1 MKEYNEIDENE
12 IDAKEIDTQSSQA
25 IDTYEKLTKEAEADT
40 CAFNIFSKDNK
51 SLTDF
56 LGFLRTIKENLEEKG
71 ENNNITL
78 KPEVQEE
85 KKEAARLSK
94 ELEGYYYA
102 LKSFTELA
110 LTTNTKDEI
119 DKNLNKV
126 KGFENFLKAGNGK
139 TNYQRMIEVANDTN
153 ADIKFKTGYSLLEKN
168 LHFGF
173 DFEKIKNAVPKKVV
187 DKNEPKKDAIDWI
200 REFRVPIKKNDR
212 EYKSS
217 PNYPREVISQIMAA
231 RFLSKAE
238 RKDTSTL
245 HAELTKT
252 EIDEKAKELRAEP
265 LFSAFLDEI
274 TKDKKKIA
282 KAEESITS
290 GHGGVLDDMFKK
302 YLANLEA
309 GGLNMPESLERYRPT
324 AISRIEALQ
333 KKADQ
338 AVAAKKSPALE
349 IAEILVLRNAIKA
362 ERDNKASLK
371 VPIPVDYSKQ
381 KNLIQAL
388 AADENFN
395 NIIKR
400 KVVRDYIS
408 TGHGGKMIDN
418 IRLQYNQMENKGLL
432 IDSIINEG
440 TIGGRLEK
448 LRLDAKELCDE
459 ITPHVEPD
467 NDINLI
473 VTNDKIDEK
482 NKSKKKELTIAEKN
496 KYTDKTIDI
505 ISEYLALSIYKAS
518 IKKNDVLEQ
527 NVPWGKVNDIKNS
540 CLQSLSFKNSIG
552 FGGYID
558 KAKEALTEMQNSSPS
573 ELTISYSNHLNGH
586 VSESSLNKVKKLA
599 QETKSP
605 AMQTGKK

>member
-12 IDAKEIDTQSSQA
+12 IDAKEIDTQSSLA
-25 IDTYEKLTKEAEADT
+25 IDTYEKLTKEAEEDT

-51 SLTDF
+51 IYTNF

-94 ELEGYYYA
+94 ELEDYYYA
-102 LKSFTELA
+102 LKSFTELS
-110 LTTNTKDEI
+110 LTTNTKDVI

-139 TNYQRMIEVANDTN
+139 TNYQRMIEVANYTN
-153 ADIKFKTGYSLLEKN
+153 AEIKFKTGYSLLEKN

-252 EIDEKAKELRAEP
+252 EIDEKAKELQAEP

-274 TKDKKKIA
+274 TKDKKK
-282 KAEESITS
+282 
-290 GHGGVLDDMFKK
+290 
-302 YLANLEA
+302 
-309 GGLNMPESLERYRPT
+309 
-324 AISRIEALQ
+324 
-333 KKADQ
+333 
-338 AVAAKKSPALE
+338 
-349 IAEILVLRNAIKA
+349 
-362 ERDNKASLK
+362 
-371 VPIPVDYSKQ
+371 
-381 KNLIQAL
+381 
-388 AADENFN
+388 
-395 NIIKR
+395 
-400 KVVRDYIS
+400 
-408 TGHGGKMIDN
+408 
-418 IRLQYNQMENKGLL
+418 
-432 IDSIINEG
+432 
-440 TIGGRLEK
+440 
-448 LRLDAKELCDE
+448 
-459 ITPHVEPD
+459 
-467 NDINLI
+467 
-473 VTNDKIDEK
+473 
-482 NKSKKKELTIAEKN
+482 ELTMAEKN
-496 KYTDKTIDI
+496 KYTDKTVDI

-518 IKKNDVLEQ
+518 INKKDVLEQ
-527 NVPWGKVNDIKNS
+527 NVPWGKVNEIKNS

-558 KAKEALTEMQNSSPS
+558 KAKEALTEMQDSSPS
-573 ELTISYSNHLNGH
+573 
-586 VSESSLNKVKKLA
+586 
-599 QETKSP
+599 
-605 AMQTGKK
+605 